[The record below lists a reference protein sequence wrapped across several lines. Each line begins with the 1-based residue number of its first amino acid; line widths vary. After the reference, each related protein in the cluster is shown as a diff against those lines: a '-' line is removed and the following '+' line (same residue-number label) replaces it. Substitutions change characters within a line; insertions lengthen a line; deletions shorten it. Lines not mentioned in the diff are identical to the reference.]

1 MNTEPIIILA
11 ITGVVVVAALIA
23 RKVYQHFRATFVI
36 MESFSGL
43 LYRHGKFVDQLSPG
57 RHVRWGGGWS
67 VTQVDLRQRQAAV
80 TGQELLSADN
90 VGIKISAAVT
100 YQITDA
106 HRAVHSVQDFN
117 IHLHNAVQLA
127 LRSEIGA
134 LAVETLLEQRNEI
147 SSRITVRVAA
157 AMEPVGILV
166 TSAEVRDVM
175 FPGELRKAFTE
186 VLRAQKEAQATLERA
201 RGESASLRNLANA
214 ARMLENNPALMNLRL
229 LQTLGAG
236 ANTYVMGVPAGL
248 VSVGKAAPAADQQP
262 ET

>member
-1 MNTEPIIILA
+1 MNTEITIA
-11 ITGVVVVAALIA
+11 IVGAVVTAVTA
-23 RKVYQHFRATFVI
+23 RKVYTHLRTVI
-36 MESFSGL
+36 TIVESYTGL
-43 LYRHGKFVDQLSPG
+43 LYRHGKFVEQLAPG
-57 RHVRWGGGWS
+57 RHVRWGSGWS
-67 VTQVDLRQRQAAV
+67 VTQIDLRQRQAAV

-117 IHLHNAVQLA
+117 THLYNAVQLA
-127 LRSEIGA
+127 LRAEIGA
-134 LAVETLLEQRNEI
+134 LAVEALLEQRNEI
-147 SSRITVRVAA
+147 GAKVTVRVAA

-175 FPGELRKAFTE
+175 FPGELKKAFTE

-236 ANTYVMGVPAGL
+236 ANTYVMGVPTGFA
-248 VSVGKAAPAADQQP
+248 SVGKVVPTA
-262 ET
+262 ETPTSET